1 MVKSKNANKKRGSAA
16 RYLTRT
22 QSLRKLQLKLNEFRR
37 LCILKGIFPKEPPKF
52 FKGVN
57 KTYYLKKDINFL
69 ANEKLLNKFREIKT
83 YQKKIKKA
91 QKKGQKF
98 DAKKLIENR
107 PRYTLNHIIK
117 ERYPRFIDAL
127 QDIDD
132 ALCLI
137 GIFAN
142 LPKFDLLKISAEK
155 VNMSKRLLREF
166 YLYTSI
172 NQNIKKGFISI
183 KGIYLT
189 CEIMGEEITWLNPF
203 SHPQKITYDI
213 DYEIMNDFLELYISL
228 MQFVNFKLFK
238 DIGLDYPPPEENFDI
253 PFFGFNSLNIK
264 QLQEKA
270 QEKKIGDE
278 TGEIKDPKEKVTNE
292 VNIES
297 KEWNKITKITEED
310 KKLKNLFKNLIFF
323 ISREVPIEIFE
334 TVISSCGGLYG
345 DSSDTSAFTE
355 DDKRITHY
363 IVDRPP
369 NGINMKP
376 NKEYVQPQWI
386 FDCLNKKM
394 ILPVS
399 NYAPGKKL
407 PPHLSPYYEVNEK
420 GEYVYEIDNEEEIKI
435 DDKGNKEENKNE
447 GLTKEDKELRE
458 MMLSNNKKKLLQ
470 KIRDEALKKKKT
482 KIKVS
487 KHTTNTSNVSAKR
500 KNSKDNKDK
509 NIKDKNKDE

>member
-1 MVKSKNANKKRGSAA
+1 MVKSKNVTKKKGTAA
-16 RYLTRT
+16 KYLTRT

-91 QKKGQKF
+91 QNKDKKF
-98 DAKKLIENR
+98 DVKKLIENK
-107 PRYTLNHIIK
+107 PTYTLTHIIK
-117 ERYPRFIDAL
+117 ERYPRFVDAL
-127 QDIDD
+127 HDIDD

-172 NQNIKKGFISI
+172 NKNIKKGFISI

-238 DIGLDYPPPEENFDI
+238 DIGLDYPPPQENFDVL
-253 PFFGFNSLNIK
+253 FFGFNSLNIK
-264 QLQEKA
+264 QLQEKSIENKNEINDNNINNTNNNINNNTNT
-270 QEKKIGDE
+270 EKINE
-278 TGEIKDPKEKVTNE
+278 EI
-292 VNIES
+292 NIQS
-297 KEWNKITKITEED
+297 KEWNKISKKTED
-310 KKLKNLFKNLIFF
+310 DIKLKNLFKNLVFF
-323 ISREVPIEIFE
+323 ISREVPLEIFE
-334 TVISSCGGLYG
+334 TVINSCGGLYG

-355 DDKRITHY
+355 EDKRITHY

-369 NGINMKP
+369 SGIEFKQ

-386 FDCLNKKM
+386 FDCLNQKK

-399 NYAPGKKL
+399 NYYPGKKL
-407 PPHLSPYYEVNEK
+407 PPHLSPYYEVDEK
-420 GEYVYEIDNEEEIKI
+420 GEYVYEINDEEMNEEK
-435 DDKGNKEENKNE
+435 DENKNSKNKNE
-447 GLTKEDKELRE
+447 NNELSKEDKELRE

-482 KIKVS
+482 KIKV
-487 KHTTNTSNVSAKR
+487 N
-500 KNSKDNKDK
+500 KNKNNNKDN
-509 NIKDKNKDE
+509 E

>member
-1 MVKSKNANKKRGSAA
+1 
-16 RYLTRT
+16 
-22 QSLRKLQLKLNEFRR
+22 
-37 LCILKGIFPKEPPKF
+37 
-52 FKGVN
+52 
-57 KTYYLKKDINFL
+57 
-69 ANEKLLNKFREIKT
+69 
-83 YQKKIKKA
+83 
-91 QKKGQKF
+91 
-98 DAKKLIENR
+98 
-107 PRYTLNHIIK
+107 
-117 ERYPRFIDAL
+117 
-127 QDIDD
+127 
-132 ALCLI
+132 
-137 GIFAN
+137 
-142 LPKFDLLKISAEK
+142 
-155 VNMSKRLLREF
+155 
-166 YLYTSI
+166 
-172 NQNIKKGFISI
+172 
-183 KGIYLT
+183 
-189 CEIMGEEITWLNPF
+189 
-203 SHPQKITYDI
+203 
-213 DYEIMNDFLELYISL
+213 MNDFLELYISL

-323 ISREVPIEIFE
+323 ISREVPLEIFE
-334 TVISSCGGLYG
+334 TVISYCGGLYG

-420 GEYVYEIDNEEEIKI
+420 GEYVYEVDDEEMKDEEDKDN
-435 DDKGNKEENKNE
+435 NKKNDNNE
-447 GLTKEDKELRE
+447 LTKEDKELRE

-470 KIRDEALKKKKT
+470 KIREEALKKKRK
-482 KIKVS
+482 KVV
-487 KHTTNTSNVSAKR
+487 KGEK
-500 KNSKDNKDK
+500 K
-509 NIKDKNKDE
+509 